1 MNYRELPTIS
11 EKQKEIMDLV
21 YKFRFVNRE
30 QLQRLFG
37 HKDASRLNKWL
48 KDLVDKKYLGRIYS
62 HKLLEN
68 TKPAIYYLNN
78 NGIILVRYKDDG
90 EQLDIKYLKK
100 FYEDKHASLT
110 FVNHCV
116 TLFEFYIQLK
126 KTEEDI
132 NKDFIEKRK
141 KLKDYDKDLDKKL
154 DYHIETKTEMWIE
167 KQLHLYP
174 DEDFSEIKQYI
185 PDLYFERFTNLT
197 EENMDSSTYFLELF
211 DPKVPRYAIKYRI
224 KQYIKL
230 KEEGKW
236 KIEYTGMDGKFPII
250 LLIFPHQQKLNG
262 LSKYI
267 KEQLERSYESDGLIF
282 LLTTYQKA
290 MTETL
295 VGNPRIWMKIM
306 EE

>member
-11 EKQKEIMDLV
+11 KKQKEIMDLV

-48 KDLVDKKYLGRIYS
+48 KDLVEKKYLGRIYS

-78 NGIILVRYKDDG
+78 NGIILVRYKEDG
-90 EQLDIKYLKK
+90 EKLDIKYLKK
-100 FYEDKHASLT
+100 FYEDKHASQT

-126 KTEEDI
+126 KAEEVA

-141 KLKDYDKDLDKKL
+141 KLKDYDPDLDKKL

-174 DEDFSEIKQYI
+174 NEDFGETKQYI

-197 EENMDSSTYFLELF
+197 EGDMDSSTYFLELF

-236 KIEYTGMDGKFPII
+236 KNEYTGMDGKFPII
-250 LLIFPHQQKLNG
+250 ILIFPHQQKLNG

-267 KEQLERSYESDGLIF
+267 KDQLERSYESEGLIF
-282 LLTTYQKA
+282 FLTTYQKA

-295 VGNPRIWMKIM
+295 VGNPNIWKVTKG
-306 EE
+306 E